1 MGSASD
7 DDRMD
12 EDVVEETEVKAKAD
26 DPDDLSKYNLDN
38 YDEENTGVGMC
49 AYLSPLHVLI
59 FPSLWTI

>member
-1 MGSASD
+1 
-7 DDRMD
+7 MD

-38 YDEENTGVGMC
+38 YDEENTGVSVC
-49 AYLSPLHVLI
+49 AYLLPLHVLI